1 MKFKTWEK
9 VYWGIISGL
18 FLLSLVFAF
27 MQKGDI
33 QLPGEQKLISK
44 GAFIG
49 YSLLG
54 YLIIFTPIWGIVRWI
69 VNRGDSKRE
78 RERERRM
85 SKEKLNEWIW
95 NC

>member
-9 VYWGIISGL
+9 VYWGVISVL
-18 FLLSLVFAF
+18 FLLSVVFAF
-27 MQKGDI
+27 MQKGVI
-33 QLPGEQKLISK
+33 LVNVGGEQKLFSK

-69 VNRGDSKRE
+69 VNRGDKRE
-78 RERERRM
+78 RE
-85 SKEKLNEWIW
+85 SGEWVRK
-95 NC
+95 N

>member
-18 FLLSLVFAF
+18 FLLSVVFAF

-33 QLPGEQKLISK
+33 PVNVGGEQKLFSK

-78 RERERRM
+78 RE
-85 SKEKLNEWIW
+85 SGEWVRKS
-95 NC
+95 

>member
-9 VYWGIISGL
+9 VYWGIISVL
-18 FLLSLVFAF
+18 FLLSVVFAF
-27 MQKGDI
+27 MQKGAI
-33 QLPGEQKLISK
+33 TATIYGEQKLISK

-69 VNRGDSKRE
+69 VNRGDSKRDRAE
-78 RERERRM
+78 
-85 SKEKLNEWIW
+85 NE
-95 NC
+95 